1 MVLLSPKNSKDIR
14 VTVSKME
21 STVIYSPTVPFFLS
35 STVQFS
41 EFVPYSAIVI

>member
-1 MVLLSPKNSKDIR
+1 MIHGPLKPKNTKDTH

-35 STVQFS
+35 STVRFS
-41 EFVPYSAIVI
+41 EFVP